1 MSAGMTVTP
10 VLAEEATPEAAAP
23 AETVAVDAPTF
34 YAYSHDVKAVVM
46 NIGAAQDS
54 VNVTWYGSTPTGGML
69 KYGVQGGEMTT
80 LQAAVA
86 PTSSEGWYKN
96 TVTLT
101 GLQSNTTYEYAV
113 SADKDEAHYGET
125 KTYTTQTFGKDEPY
139 TFLVFGDPQIGCS
152 GSIDDDNG
160 GWTNTLSHALAKA
173 PNANFLFSMGD
184 QINAYY
190 KYDTSNLSQVEEEYD
205 GFLNAPQLT
214 QLPLATEL
222 GNHDCGYNTALYGQH
237 FTLPNISEK
246 YGQVS
251 GDAYGDNAVDS
262 ESTGDGDYYFTYNNT
277 LYMVLNTSCLSIAEH
292 KAFLEETIQANPDVT
307 WKVVSFHKSIYSV
320 ASHVTESDIVTLR
333 NGLSPILSQLG
344 IDIVLQGHDHVYARS
359 YIMGG
364 ESGMTADVQRNA
376 DGSALTEVTN
386 PDGVQYITM
395 NSASGSKF
403 YKITEE
409 AFEYTAVQNQEKVP
423 NYSVANVTK
432 DAFTVTTYRSTDDS
446 VVDTITIKKSK
457 NGWETVDGKD
467 YWYENGVKQ
476 GTTGRGK
483 EIYDASS
490 DAWYWLDA
498 VDGGAKAVNKDVYQ
512 ESDGGKWV
520 RYDENGHMIK
530 GENCQNGNW
539 YYFEPVTGAMIHGP
553 WTLPDGRKVYYDP
566 KTGIMQYGSVAV
578 NNQLYYFD
586 PVYGKMTSGTPGN
599 FWYTIDGKSYWYEN
613 WVRQGWQPGSS
624 NYRGKEIYDPASGAW
639 YWLDSVQQ
647 GAKAVSKEVY
657 QDSNGGKWVRYD
669 ENGHMVKGWDTNN
682 DGTYYFDQVYGT
694 MAKGIVTI
702 DGNLY
707 LFDVDTGVMQASITA
722 SEEAMADRVIEL
734 VNQERT
740 SRGLQPLLKHDG
752 LMVAAAARAKEL
764 SQRYSH
770 TRPNGSECFTIL
782 WHLGIDYGYAGENIA
797 MGQRT
802 PEIVMNDWM
811 NSSGHRANILN
822 ENYDCIGVGY
832 TMVDGH
838 PYWVQLFTGD
848 FDL

>member
-1 MSAGMTVTP
+1 MVRQHPHRRHAEIRRTGRRDDHTAGCRGP
-10 VLAEEATPEAAAP
+10 P
-23 AETVAVDAPTF
+23 
-34 YAYSHDVKAVVM
+34 
-46 NIGAAQDS
+46 
-54 VNVTWYGSTPTGGML
+54 
-69 KYGVQGGEMTT
+69 
-80 LQAAVA
+80 

-467 YWYENGVKQ
+467 YWYEDGVKQ
-476 GTTGRGK
+476 GTEGRGK
-483 EIYDASS
+483 EIYDPES
-490 DAWYWLDA
+490 DAWYWLDSDA
-498 VDGGAKAVNKDVYQ
+498 NGAKAVSKDVYQ

-520 RYDENGHMIK
+520 RYDENGKMVK
-530 GENCQNGNW
+530 GWNTNENG
-539 YYFEPVTGAMIHGP
+539 T
-553 WTLPDGRKVYYDP
+553 
-566 KTGIMQYGSVAV
+566 
-578 NNQLYYFD
+578 YYFD
-586 PVYGKMTSGTPGN
+586 PITGAMAKGDVE
-599 FWYTIDGKSYWYEN
+599 IDGVPCSFDETTGIGLNLAWKQENGKDYWYEN
-613 WVRQGWQPGSS
+613 GQRQGLEG
-624 NYRGKEIYDPASGAW
+624 RGKEIYDPESDGW
-639 YWLDSVQQ
+639 YWLDSDAN
-647 GAKAVSKEVY
+647 GAKAVSKDVY
-657 QDSNGGKWVRYD
+657 QESDGGKWVRYD
-669 ENGHMVKGWDTNN
+669 ANGQMIKGWNTNEN
-682 DGTYYFDQVYGT
+682 GTYYFDL
-694 MAKGIVTI
+694 I
-702 DGNLY
+702 
-707 LFDVDTGVMQASITA
+707 TG
-722 SEEAMADRVIEL
+722 AMAHGTVEINGKTCHFDEATGI
-734 VNQERT
+734 
-740 SRGLQPLLKHDG
+740 LK
-752 LMVAAAARAKEL
+752 
-764 SQRYSH
+764 
-770 TRPNGSECFTIL
+770 
-782 WHLGIDYGYAGENIA
+782 
-797 MGQRT
+797 
-802 PEIVMNDWM
+802 
-811 NSSGHRANILN
+811 
-822 ENYDCIGVGY
+822 
-832 TMVDGH
+832 
-838 PYWVQLFTGD
+838 
-848 FDL
+848 